1 MAVDRRQIGRAP
13 GPTSQS
19 GLADLIDRIL
29 DKGLV
34 IDAWVRISLVGI
46 ELITI
51 EARVVVASVDTY
63 LKYAEAI
70 AQTALAAEPQNG
82 FRRQQIPSDDEVAT
96 YLKDHPEGTSYADIE
111 RFFGISRDELDP
123 IIQRLTSGPRVR
135 RDERQRDRLFA
146 LGRSSSDNQRQLES
160 GRGQEDD
167 RGKQSESDQER
178 SEERKPHSES
188 GKSRSSERKQEANE

>member
-1 MAVDRRQIGRAP
+1 MAVDRRQVGRAP

-70 AQTALAAEPQNG
+70 AQTALAAEPREDG
-82 FRRQQIPSDDEVAT
+82 YRVQQIPSDDEIAA
-96 YLKDHPEGTSYADIE
+96 YLNDHPDGAQIGDLE
-111 RFFGISRDELDP
+111 RYFGISRNELEP
-123 IIQRLTSGPRVR
+123 IIQRLTSGPRLR
-135 RDERQRDRLFA
+135 RDEKQRDRL
-146 LGRSSSDNQRQLES
+146 LPLD
-160 GRGQEDD
+160 
-167 RGKQSESDQER
+167 R
-178 SEERKPHSES
+178 SEANQPRLQ
-188 GKSRSSERKQEANE
+188 ERKQPAEERSRQSSESRSRESSEEPSRQEAGERR

>member
-1 MAVDRRQIGRAP
+1 MAVDRRQVGRAP

-70 AQTALAAEPQNG
+70 AQTALAAEPRG
-82 FRRQQIPSDDEVAT
+82 DGRRVQQLPTDDEVAA
-96 YLKDHPEGTSYADIE
+96 YLNDHPDGVGLPELE
-111 RFFGISRDELDP
+111 RYFGVSRNELRP
-123 IIQRLTSGPRVR
+123 TLEHLTSGPRVHV
-135 RDERQRDRLFA
+135 ERDRLVPIE
-146 LGRSSSDNQRQLES
+146 SSGGGKGQLEERS
-160 GRGQEDD
+160 RQ
-167 RGKQSESDQER
+167 RSERS
-178 SEERKPHSES
+178 SEERKEN
-188 GKSRSSERKQEANE
+188 SREEAEQRR

>member
-1 MAVDRRQIGRAP
+1 MAVERRQIGRTP

-70 AQTALAAEPQNG
+70 AQTALAAEPRENG
-82 FRRQQIPSDDEVAT
+82 HHVQQIPSDDEVAA
-96 YLKDHPEGTSYADIE
+96 YLNDHPDGAQLSDLE
-111 RFFGISRDELDP
+111 RYFGISRNELEP
-123 IIQRLTSGPRVR
+123 MIQRLTSGPRLR
-135 RDERQRDRLFA
+135 RDEKQRDRLLPA
-146 LGRSSSDNQRQLES
+146 GRAENT
-160 GRGQEDD
+160 
-167 RGKQSESDQER
+167 GKQVAED
-178 SEERKPHSES
+178 
-188 GKSRSSERKQEANE
+188 RKQTAEDRQQVAEGTKQ

>member
-1 MAVDRRQIGRAP
+1 MAVERRQYGKAP
-13 GPTSQS
+13 GPSSTT

-70 AQTALAAEPQNG
+70 AQTALAAEPRAY
-82 FRRQQIPSDDEVAT
+82 RRKVQQFPTDDEVAS
-96 YLKDHPEGTSYADIE
+96 YLNDHPDGVGLGELESY
-111 RFFGISRDELDP
+111 FGISRNELKP
-123 IIQRLTSGPRVR
+123 ILQRLTSGPRARV
-135 RDERQRDRLFA
+135 ERDRLVPME
-146 LGRSSSDNQRQLES
+146 SSNGNRQ
-160 GRGQEDD
+160 QI
-167 RGKQSESDQER
+167 
-178 SEERKPHSES
+178 EERGRQRPEES
-188 GKSRSSERKQEANE
+188 REERREEVGQRR

>member
-1 MAVDRRQIGRAP
+1 MAIERRQVGRAP

-19 GLADLIDRIL
+19 GGLVDLIDRIL

-70 AQTALAAEPQNG
+70 AQTALAAEPRQDG
-82 FRRQQIPSDDEVAT
+82 YRVQQIPSDDEIAA
-96 YLKDHPEGTSYADIE
+96 YLNEHPDGIQLSDLE
-111 RFFGISRDELDP
+111 RYFGISRNELEP
-123 IIQRLTSGPRVR
+123 ILQRLTSGPRIR
-135 RDERQRDRLFA
+135 RDERQRDRL
-146 LGRSSSDNQRQLES
+146 LPITQEQGQLE
-160 GRGQEDD
+160 
-167 RGKQSESDQER
+167 ER
-178 SEERKPHSES
+178 RPAQREERRTRQREEEQAEQPV
-188 GKSRSSERKQEANE
+188 R

>member
-1 MAVDRRQIGRAP
+1 MAVDRRQVGRSP

-70 AQTALAAEPQNG
+70 AQTALAAEPHG
-82 FRRQQIPSDDEVAT
+82 ETHVDQIPTDDEVAA
-96 YLKDHPEGTSYADIE
+96 YLNDHPEGVRSSDLEHY
-111 RFFGISRDELDP
+111 FGISRNEVEQ
-123 IIQRLTSGPRVR
+123 IVQRLASGPRVR
-135 RDERQRDRLFA
+135 RDEKQRDRL
-146 LGRSSSDNQRQLES
+146 LPLS
-160 GRGQEDD
+160 
-167 RGKQSESDQER
+167 R
-178 SEERKPHSES
+178 SENGKRQITEGSRQQESSKQEES
-188 GKSRSSERKQEANE
+188 GKEQEPAGSR

>member
-1 MAVDRRQIGRAP
+1 MAVDRRQVGRAP

-70 AQTALAAEPQNG
+70 AQTALAAEPPQDG
-82 FRRQQIPSDDEVAT
+82 YRVQQIPSDDEIAA
-96 YLKDHPEGTSYADIE
+96 YLNDHPDGVRVDDIS
-111 RFFGISRDELDP
+111 RFFGISRNEAEQMV
-123 IIQRLTSGPRVR
+123 QRLSSGPRL
-135 RDERQRDRLFA
+135 RQERDRVLPI
-146 LGRSSSDNQRQLES
+146 GRSSNSNQQQLES
-160 GRGQEDD
+160 GRQEAED
-167 RGKQSESDQER
+167 RRQQSDERKQQSDERRER
-178 SEERKPHSES
+178 SE
-188 GKSRSSERKQEANE
+188 GRKQEANA

>member
-70 AQTALAAEPQNG
+70 AQTALAAEPPQDG
-82 FRRQQIPSDDEVAT
+82 YRVQQIPSDDEIAA
-96 YLKDHPEGTSYADIE
+96 YLNDHSDGVQLSDLE
-111 RFFGISRDELDP
+111 RFFGISRNEAEQ
-123 IIQRLTSGPRVR
+123 IVQRLSSGPRLR
-135 RDERQRDRLFA
+135 RERDRVLPI
-146 LGRSSSDNQRQLES
+146 GRSSSDSQRQLEG
-160 GRGQEDD
+160 GRAQEDD
-167 RGKQSESDQER
+167 RRKQSESDRER
-178 SEERKPHSES
+178 SEERRQQSES
-188 GKSRSSERKQEANE
+188 SRDRSEGRKQETNA

>member
-1 MAVDRRQIGRAP
+1 MAVERRQVGRAP

-19 GLADLIDRIL
+19 GGLVDLIDRIL

-70 AQTALAAEPQNG
+70 AQTALAAEPREDG
-82 FRRQQIPSDDEVAT
+82 RRVQQMPSDDEVAT
-96 YLKDHPEGTSYADIE
+96 YLNDHPDGVHISDLQHY
-111 RFFGISRDELDP
+111 FGISRNELEP
-123 IIQRLTSGPRVR
+123 IIQRLTSGPRLR
-135 RDERQRDRLFA
+135 RDEQQRDRL
-146 LGRSSSDNQRQLES
+146 LPIDRSDGGRQQLPGGSRQ
-160 GRGQEDD
+160 QT
-167 RGKQSESDQER
+167 
-178 SEERKPHSES
+178 EERREENKEEA
-188 GKSRSSERKQEANE
+188 GERRK

>member
-1 MAVDRRQIGRAP
+1 MVVDRRQIGRAP

-82 FRRQQIPSDDEVAT
+82 YRRQQIPSDDEIAT
-96 YLKDHPEGTSYADIE
+96 YLNDHPDGVQISELE
-111 RFFGISRDELDP
+111 RFFGVSRNEIEP
-123 IIQRLTSGPRVR
+123 IIQRMTSGPRVR
-135 RDERQRDRLFA
+135 RDERQRDRLLPA
-146 LGRSSSDNQRQLES
+146 GRSGNTQQLES
-160 GRGQEDD
+160 GKQQGEERRQ
-167 RGKQSESDQER
+167 QSESSKQR
-178 SEERKPHSES
+178 SD
-188 GKSRSSERKQEANE
+188 ERKQEANA

>member
-1 MAVDRRQIGRAP
+1 MAVDRRQVGRAP

-70 AQTALAAEPQNG
+70 AQTALAAEPRPEG
-82 FRRQQIPSDDEVAT
+82 YRVQQIPSDDEIAA
-96 YLKDHPEGTSYADIE
+96 YLNDHPDGAQISDLE
-111 RFFGISRDELDP
+111 RYFGVSRNELEP
-123 IIQRLTSGPRVR
+123 IIQRLTSGPRLR
-135 RDERQRDRLFA
+135 RDERQRERL
-146 LGRSSSDNQRQLES
+146 LPIGRTETNQPRLQ
-160 GRGQEDD
+160 
-167 RGKQSESDQER
+167 
-178 SEERKPHSES
+178 
-188 GKSRSSERKQEANE
+188 ERKQPAEERSRQSSEDRGRESSEEPSRQEAGERR